1 MSFRS
6 RLVFALVGATLALG
20 ACAPNFRLRDFAGS
34 NERLFEA
41 GLREYRQGRWEN
53 AIAAFERLTLDLPA
67 RDTLL
72 PLANFY
78 LGKAHYRRKEFLL
91 AGQAFSRLAESFP
104 NDTLADDALLW
115 TARSYGRLWRKPT
128 LDAQYGQTAI
138 STYRLLP
145 TLFPE
150 SPLRPEAERQA
161 ARLEDWMARKAF
173 ENGMHYFRRK
183 AYDSSIIYFRGVLEQ
198 YGSTPTAREA
208 ALKLHDA
215 YTAIRYATEAS
226 ELCDSMRSNY
236 GGDEGVMARCGA
248 ARAPA
253 PAVAD
258 TAVTPPAGTTPR

>member
-1 MSFRS
+1 MRFRS
-6 RLVFALVGATLALG
+6 RLFFALLGATLALG
-20 ACAPNFRLRDFAGS
+20 GCAPTFRIRDFEGQS
-34 NERLFEA
+34 ERLFQA
-41 GLREYRQGRWEN
+41 GLREYQNERWEN

-67 RDTLL
+67 RDSLL
-72 PLANFY
+72 PLANYY

-104 NDTLADDALLW
+104 NDTLSDDALLW

-128 LDAQYGQTAI
+128 LDSQYGQTAI

-183 AYDSSIIYFRGVLEQ
+183 AYDSSIIYFRDVLER
-198 YGSTPTAREA
+198 YGTTPTARDA
-208 ALKLHDA
+208 GLKLHDA
-215 YTAIRYATEAS
+215 YRAIRYTTEATE
-226 ELCDSMRSNY
+226 LCEALRSSHP
-236 GGDEGVMARCGA
+236 GDGEVMSRCGA
-248 ARAPA
+248 ARAPTTA
-253 PAVAD
+253 PADSAVA
-258 TAVTPPAGTTPR
+258 PPAGNTPG

>member
-1 MSFRS
+1 MTFCS

-20 ACAPNFRLRDFAGS
+20 ACAPTFRLRDYEGS
-34 NERLFEA
+34 NARLFEA
-41 GLREYRQGRWEN
+41 GLREYRNERWEN
-53 AIAAFERLTLDLPA
+53 AIAAFERLTLELPA

-91 AGQAFSRLAESFP
+91 AGQAFSRLAEAFP
-104 NDTLADDALLW
+104 SDTLADDALLW

-128 LDAQYGQTAI
+128 LDAQYGTTAI

-145 TLFPE
+145 ALFPS

-215 YTAIRYATEAS
+215 YSAIRYTTEAG
-226 ELCDSMRSNY
+226 ELCETMRGSY
-236 GGDEGVMARCGA
+236 PTDAGVMARCGA

-253 PAVAD
+253 PTTAD
-258 TAVTPPAGTTPR
+258 TSRTPTAGTSPR